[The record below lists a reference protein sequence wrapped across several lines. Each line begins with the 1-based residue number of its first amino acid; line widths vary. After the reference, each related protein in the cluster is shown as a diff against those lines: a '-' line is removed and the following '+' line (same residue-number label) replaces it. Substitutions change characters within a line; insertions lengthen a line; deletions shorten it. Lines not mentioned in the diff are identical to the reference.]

1 MKLFCIANICKLL
14 RVETKSLKDNNK
26 DGFRDET
33 TTVTFRIKKKI
44 IDSLSAESK
53 KKNISLNALITQIL
67 NGYMEWEQY
76 ATATGMVALPKQVIG
91 ELFQRM
97 NENEI
102 VSLAENTGKKAMLDV
117 AFFMNNAGDLD
128 SFLKWFE
135 IRMRN
140 SSVQVNRTVQNNV
153 TNYILKHDM
162 GKNYSL
168 YYKTILEAVMR
179 DLYHN
184 PEQVTASDSIL
195 KFSIKS

>member
-1 MKLFCIANICKLL
+1 
-14 RVETKSLKDNNK
+14 LKINSS
-26 DGFRDET
+26 DGPREET

-76 ATATGMVALPKQVIG
+76 VTGMVSLPRPVVA
-91 ELFQRM
+91 ELFQKM
-97 NENEI
+97 NENE
-102 VSLAENTGKKAMLDV
+102 VVYLAENIGKKAMLDV
-117 AFFMNNAGDLD
+117 ALYMDDIGDLD

-140 SSVQVNRTVQNNV
+140 SSIQVHRTVQNNV
-153 TNYILKHDM
+153 INYVLKHDM
-162 GKNYSL
+162 GRSWSL

-179 DLYHN
+179 ELFHN
-184 PEQVTASDSIL
+184 PMEVTISDSIV